1 MFDKE
6 GVVSKT
12 NKQSKMFQSPSH
24 DKMTTGNYNKA
35 GTDHGV
41 GISPR
46 IGSATVSKREIV
58 PIKSKAWVC
67 KEFDE

>member
-24 DKMTTGNYNKA
+24 DEMTTGYYNPA

-41 GISPR
+41 GVAPR
-46 IGSATVSKREIV
+46 VGTPKIMRKEVIPGR
-58 PIKSKAWVC
+58 SKAWKC
-67 KEFDE
+67 DEYDE